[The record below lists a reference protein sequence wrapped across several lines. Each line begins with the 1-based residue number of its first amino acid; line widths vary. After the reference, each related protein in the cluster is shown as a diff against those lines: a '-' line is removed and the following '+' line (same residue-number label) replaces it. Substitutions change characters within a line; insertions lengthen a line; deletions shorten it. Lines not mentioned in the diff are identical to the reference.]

1 MKKIKVLMDTNIL
14 LTYVS
19 GREDN
24 YTEAIED
31 IIESCVE
38 EESEGYV
45 AFHSL
50 SIIWYVSRKHPE
62 EERRQWLQEI
72 CELLTVVSADQKEVL
87 DAISNKDFKDF
98 EDCLQDKCAKMPGC
112 DYIITANTKDYIQ
125 SEIPAVTPTKFLEI
139 MRKS

>member
-38 EESEGYV
+38 EEIEGYV

-62 EERRQWLQEI
+62 EERRQWL
-72 CELLTVVSADQKEVL
+72 
-87 DAISNKDFKDF
+87 
-98 EDCLQDKCAKMPGC
+98 
-112 DYIITANTKDYIQ
+112 
-125 SEIPAVTPTKFLEI
+125 
-139 MRKS
+139 